1 MYLGSQVFV
10 TESCCW
16 LTGPFKI
23 AKNGRNSSFL
33 HMARPSHDGRA
44 LAFGPPK
51 ARARPSWLGLAM
63 CKKLEF
69 RPFFAILKGPV
80 NQQQLSVTNT
90 WLPKYISEHH
100 PLVNATPLKTN
111 G

>member
-1 MYLGSQVFV
+1 MCAMSRVNMFPVPGCKESETASETVFRVPQFLRSQVFI

-44 LAFGPPK
+44 VAFGGPNAEPPG
-51 ARARPSWLGLAM
+51 SGS
-63 CKKLEF
+63 
-69 RPFFAILKGPV
+69 PFV
-80 NQQQLSVTNT
+80 SSVQ
-90 WLPKYISEHH
+90 PF
-100 PLVNATPLKTN
+100 